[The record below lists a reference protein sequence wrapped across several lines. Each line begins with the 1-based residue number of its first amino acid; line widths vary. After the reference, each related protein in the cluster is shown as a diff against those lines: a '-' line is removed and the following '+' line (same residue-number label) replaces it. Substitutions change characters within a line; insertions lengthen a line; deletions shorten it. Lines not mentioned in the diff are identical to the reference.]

1 MYALNLPAF
10 GSGLLALGLY
20 PCQQALWL
28 RAPGCNKSA
37 EGVVGDSSA
46 SLGSIVTEA
55 VAEERRV
62 RQEEIQKGVVQL
74 LNGKVA
80 EAVLTTPET
89 DVLTYFRPACN
100 RAWRRFEVNSCS
112 TVCCCSALPT
122 GSQMMPQPGSV
133 IAMTPPRTSHG
144 AS

>member
-1 MYALNLPAF
+1 MATDDVVA
-10 GSGLLALGLY
+10 AT
-20 PCQQALWL
+20 
-28 RAPGCNKSA
+28 SA

-89 DVLTYFRPACN
+89 DVLTYFRPVCN

-112 TVCCCSALPT
+112 TVCSALPT

>member
-1 MYALNLPAF
+1 MATDDVVA
-10 GSGLLALGLY
+10 AT
-20 PCQQALWL
+20 
-28 RAPGCNKSA
+28 SA

-112 TVCCCSALPT
+112 VLLHAMQPCCCSALPT

>member
-1 MYALNLPAF
+1 MATVDDAVTAANDD
-10 GSGLLALGLY
+10 
-20 PCQQALWL
+20 Q
-28 RAPGCNKSA
+28 
-37 EGVVGDSSA
+37 VVGEGSA

-89 DVLTYFRPACN
+89 DVLTYFRPDCN
-100 RAWRRFEVNSCS
+100 SFWKRF
-112 TVCCCSALPT
+112 
-122 GSQMMPQPGSV
+122 
-133 IAMTPPRTSHG
+133 
-144 AS
+144 

>member
-1 MYALNLPAF
+1 MRWP
-10 GSGLLALGLY
+10 LLHA
-20 PCQQALWL
+20 AT
-28 RAPGCNKSA
+28 A
-37 EGVVGDSSA
+37 VVPVWDP
-46 SLGSIVTEA
+46 
-55 VAEERRV
+55 RV
-62 RQEEIQKGVVQL
+62 NQEEIQKGVVQL

-112 TVCCCSALPT
+112 VLLHAMQPCCCSALPT

>member
-1 MYALNLPAF
+1 MATDDVVA
-10 GSGLLALGLY
+10 AT
-20 PCQQALWL
+20 
-28 RAPGCNKSA
+28 SA

-46 SLGSIVTEA
+46 SWGSIVTEA
-55 VAEERRV
+55 VAEEQRV

-89 DVLTYFRPACN
+89 DVLTYFRPVCN